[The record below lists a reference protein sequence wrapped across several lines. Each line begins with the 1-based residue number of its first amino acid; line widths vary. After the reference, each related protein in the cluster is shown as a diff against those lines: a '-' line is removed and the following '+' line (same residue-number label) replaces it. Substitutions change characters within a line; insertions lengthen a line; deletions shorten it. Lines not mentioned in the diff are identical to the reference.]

1 MKSEVIIRNTLE
13 GIGEGEVALH
23 LAHIL
28 CLAGS
33 CEINYNGEFFTI
45 R

>member
-1 MKSEVIIRNTLE
+1 MTKEVIIRNTLE

-28 CLAGS
+28 CLD
-33 CEINYNGEFFTI
+33 
-45 R
+45 